1 MQVVLLKVAAHG
13 LYLQKKIK
21 MKKFM
26 YMLATVST
34 LCTGSAAQDTVNAVE
49 SYSQNVDTN
58 TNQLI
63 INGIMTIVTIVL
75 SIIQRKKDKKNGLS
89 KK

>member
-1 MQVVLLKVAAHG
+1 
-13 LYLQKKIK
+13 
-21 MKKFM
+21 MKKVI
-26 YMLATVST
+26 YLATLISG

-75 SIIQRKKDKKNGLS
+75 SIIQRKKEKKNGIS